1 MLPYNK
7 RFVKNAQQLR
17 KNMTPQERKLWYNF
31 LKGLPLTVHRQHN
44 IENYIVDFYIA
55 ERKIVIEIDGLQHE
69 SAGNAKSDAER
80 DEVLNSW
87 GIEVMRFSNRRI
99 NKAFYS
105 VTCEILEKLG
115 LTWFD
120 LVEKD

>member
-1 MLPYNK
+1 MIPYNK
-7 RFVKNAQQLR
+7 KNTQLSKVLR
-17 KNMTPQERKLWYNF
+17 KHMTPEEKHLWYDF
-31 LKGLPLTVHRQHN
+31 LKKLPMTVKRQHP
-44 IENYIVDFYIA
+44 IEGYIVDFYIPSA
-55 ERKIVIEIDGLQHE
+55 KLAIEIDGSQHE
-69 SAGNAKSDAER
+69 SAANAKSDAER

-87 GIEVMRFSNRRI
+87 EIEVMRFSNRRI

-120 LVEKD
+120 LVDTD

>member
-7 RFVKNAQQLR
+7 KNTQLSRVLR
-17 KNMTPQERKLWYNF
+17 KNMTDEEKHLWYDF
-31 LKGLPLTVHRQHN
+31 LKKLPFAVKRQHP
-44 IENYIVDFYIA
+44 IEGYIVDFYIPQA
-55 ERKIVIEIDGLQHE
+55 KLVIEIDGSQHE
-69 SAGNAKSDAER
+69 SAENAKTDAER

-87 GIEVMRFSNRRI
+87 GIEVLRFSNRRI

>member
-1 MLPYNK
+1 
-7 RFVKNAQQLR
+7 
-17 KNMTPQERKLWYNF
+17 MTNEEKHLWYDF
-31 LKGLPLTVHRQHN
+31 LKKLPMDVKRQHPL
-44 IENYIVDFYIA
+44 EAYIVDFYIPQA
-55 ERKIVIEIDGLQHE
+55 KLVIEIDGSQHE
-69 SAGNAKSDAER
+69 SAENAKTDAER

-87 GIEVMRFSNRRI
+87 EIEVMRFSNRRI

-120 LVEKD
+120 LVDTD

>member
-1 MLPYNK
+1 
-7 RFVKNAQQLR
+7 
-17 KNMTPQERKLWYNF
+17 MTAEEKKLWYEF
-31 LKGLPLTVHRQHN
+31 LKKLPMDVKRQHP
-44 IENYIVDFYIA
+44 IEGYIVDFYIPSA
-55 ERKIVIEIDGLQHE
+55 KIVIEIDGTQHE
-69 SAGNAKSDAER
+69 SAENAKADAER

-99 NKAFYS
+99 NKSFYS

-120 LVEKD
+120 LVDTD

>member
-1 MLPYNK
+1 MIPYNK
-7 RFVKNAQQLR
+7 KLVSNARTLR
-17 KNMTPQERKLWYNF
+17 KNMTPEEKHLWYDF
-31 LKGLPLTVHRQHN
+31 LKKLPMTVKRQHP
-44 IENYIVDFYIA
+44 IEGYIVDFYIPSA
-55 ERKIVIEIDGLQHE
+55 KLAIEIDGSQHE
-69 SAGNAKSDAER
+69 SAANAKSDAER

-87 GIEVMRFSNRRI
+87 EIEVMRFSNRRI

-120 LVEKD
+120 LVDTD